1 MIQKF
6 FKNYPFLSSLIFII
20 FSIQIIPFA
29 LNADKNDNVATKLI
43 MEINYYPSKLI
54 DNVKSTA
61 RGSWDDYISLVDT
74 EKENEL
80 LKKEI
85 EILRNEYYQLEE
97 AKIQNQ
103 RLKKLLNYKE
113 EHAEKVI
120 SANVIAGSP
129 SIIRPEFLMIDKGG
143 KSGVKKEMA
152 VSTNLG
158 VVGRVHSVGKNNS
171 MIMLITDPLSSID
184 AIVHR
189 TRERGIV
196 KGLGNKCLMQY
207 IEDKDNISEGDKIMS
222 SGKDGI
228 FPKGI
233 VIGTVAK
240 IEADGGLYEATI
252 EPEIDTNTL
261 EEVLIILEEKKEFQ
275 EQPAE
280 QLEEQPLNE

>member
-6 FKNYPFLSSLIFII
+6 FKNYPFLSSLIFIF
-20 FSIQIIPFA
+20 FSIQVIPYA
-29 LNADKNDNVATKLI
+29 LKADKNDNVATKLI

-54 DNVKSTA
+54 DNVKSSA
-61 RGSWDDYISLVDT
+61 KDSWEDYISLIDT
-74 EKENEL
+74 KKENEL
-80 LKKEI
+80 LRKEI
-85 EILRNEYYQLEE
+85 ELLRNEYYKLEE
-97 AKIQNQ
+97 AKIQNK

-129 SIIRPEFLMIDKGG
+129 SIIRPEFVMIDKGE
-143 KSGVKKEMA
+143 KSGVKREMA
-152 VSTNLG
+152 VSTDLG

-207 IEDKDNISEGDKIMS
+207 IEDKDNISEGDKIIS

-233 VIGTVAK
+233 LIGTVAK

-252 EPEIDTNTL
+252 DPEIDTNTL
-261 EEVLIILEEKKEFQ
+261 EEVLIILEEKKEIKV
-275 EQPAE
+275 QPPDE
-280 QLEEQPLNE
+280 